1 VALVALH
8 VGSHTA
14 VQQQLGRGGW
24 WRYIRSALRAL
35 CPDVPVL
42 PEKAPRRQDFEY
54 MREHY
59 LATDEAI
66 ARSLELHTEVAT
78 APAKQAGNLDPDAA
92 RSTIPR

>member
-1 VALVALH
+1 
-8 VGSHTA
+8 
-14 VQQQLGRGGW
+14 
-24 WRYIRSALRAL
+24 
-35 CPDVPVL
+35 
-42 PEKAPRRQDFEY
+42 